1 MTTSAL
7 TRNYRIARLFLHLL
21 TGLGASSLVFP
32 FVGRNGRLAIF
43 RRWSRT
49 LLAILA
55 VRVKVDGVAPIERH
69 APTMLLANHVSWL
82 DIFLIASIVPSRF
95 VAKSEIRGWP
105 VVGWLIAR
113 QGTLFIERGRR
124 RDTARINGNVND
136 ALAKGYCAAVFPE
149 GTTSDGTEVRPF
161 HASLLQPIVH
171 AHGIAAPVALRY
183 VTADGR
189 IDDIP
194 AYVRERTLWDSLKLI
209 ASSQE
214 ILAEVRFL
222 PLVSAAGKHRR
233 DLAEHTAR
241 LIADALTLPAPGRKR
256 GTTADPR
263 AAPRSAS
270 DPTDNP
276 YPGPGAAVRS

>member
-1 MTTSAL
+1 MTISAL
-7 TRNYRIARLFLHLL
+7 NRNYRIARLFLHLL
-21 TGLGASSLVFP
+21 TGLAGSALVFP

-55 VRVKVDGVAPIERH
+55 VRVQVQGTAPIERH
-69 APTMLLANHVSWL
+69 APTMLLSNHVSWL
-82 DIFLIASIVPSRF
+82 DIFVIASIVPSRF
-95 VAKSEIRGWP
+95 IAKSEIRRWP

-124 RDTARINGNVND
+124 RDTARINDNVNE
-136 ALAKGYCAAVFPE
+136 ALAKGYCVAVFPE
-149 GTTSDGTEVRPF
+149 GMTTDGTEVKAF

-183 VTADGR
+183 ATPDGG
-189 IDDIP
+189 IDDVP
-194 AYVRERTLWDSLKLI
+194 AYTGERTLWDSVRLI
-209 ASSQE
+209 ASSQA

-222 PLVSAAGKHRR
+222 PLVPAVGKHRR
-233 DLAEHTAR
+233 DLAEHAAR
-241 LIADALTLPAPGRKR
+241 LIADALTLPAPGKKR
-256 GTTADPR
+256 GTASGPR
-263 AAPRSAS
+263 AGPPSGS

-276 YPGPGAAVRS
+276 YPEPEAAVRS